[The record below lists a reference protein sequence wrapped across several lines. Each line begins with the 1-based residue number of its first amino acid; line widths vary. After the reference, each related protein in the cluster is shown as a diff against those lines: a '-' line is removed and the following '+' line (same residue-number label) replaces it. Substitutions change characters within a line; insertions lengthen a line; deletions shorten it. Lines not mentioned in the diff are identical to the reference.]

1 MGRLR
6 NAGHRESIGYPR
18 CTPIDE
24 AICLQENE
32 FETNVSDVGG
42 EKKGVDLENG

>member
-18 CTPIDE
+18 CTPNDR
-24 AICLQENE
+24 AIRFQENE